1 MILGILILAILGLI
15 LLILF
20 IVLAAPITYK
30 ADASANEGDI
40 SAHVLVKWLL
50 FIKVPLSFEN
60 KELKYSVK
68 IFGIQ
73 IFPKA
78 EKTVKS
84 KTSEITENTDA
95 QVIQKDES
103 SGAGPAAGEKTVV
116 SEEIKPETVD
126 ATADVKEKPAE
137 SVQKEVITEDVK
149 TEAGETMKAES
160 KTSEA
165 SGETINAKTSETSE
179 EAVNVEKEKE
189 SIWVKLDKL
198 VEKIKAVWGICEQE
212 KEEVERFFKR
222 KSTKYTFE
230 VLKRDVL
237 KLLNHIRPRKL
248 TGDVEFGFDDP
259 STTGYALAALSA
271 FYGLYCENLEISPD
285 FSRKVLNGN
294 LKLSGRI
301 FLGYIVYIGL
311 DIYLRKR
318 VRMFIKNVI
327 ALKDITLENVD
338 KIKNQFISGDTAEAE
353 I

>member
-1 MILGILILAILGLI
+1 MDIILKILMILGILILAILGLI
-15 LLILF
+15 LLILV

-50 FIKVPLSFEN
+50 FIKVPVSFEN

-73 IFPKA
+73 IFPKVEKA
-78 EKTVKS
+78 VKSKKSEETEKTVVQVS
-84 KTSEITENTDA
+84 KT
-95 QVIQKDES
+95 DES
-103 SGAGPAAGEKTVV
+103 SGAGPVAGEKSVI
-116 SEEIKPETVD
+116 SEEVKSETIEKTV
-126 ATADVKEKPAE
+126 DVKEKTTEP
-137 SVQKEVITEDVK
+137 VQKEVVAEDVK
-149 TEAGETMKAES
+149 TEADEKV
-160 KTSEA
+160 KVDV
-165 SGETINAKTSETSE
+165 KTSETSE
-179 EAVNVEKEKE
+179 ETANSEKEKE

-198 VEKIKAVWGICEQE
+198 VEKIKNVWGICEQE
-212 KEEVERFFKR
+212 KDEVEKFFKR

-230 VLKRDVL
+230 VLKKDIL

-259 STTGYALAALSA
+259 ATTGYALAALSA
-271 FYGLYCENLEISPD
+271 FYGLYCENLEVSPD

-301 FLGYIVYIGL
+301 HLGYIVYIGL
-311 DIYLRKR
+311 DVYLRKR